1 MKAVFLDFATV
12 GSDELDISPLL
23 QVLPGLEVFD
33 NTAPAQVVER
43 LAGAQVV
50 FANKVRLTQ
59 EILNQ
64 TDAIRFIGLTA
75 TGVDNVDLAAAKQ
88 HGVAVCNIKAYCT
101 QSVVE
106 HVFAVL
112 LSLSHNIG
120 RYNQSVRAGNWQKA
134 SDFCMLEF
142 PLRELSAMTIGIVG
156 HGELGR
162 GVEKIARQFGM
173 SVLIARRPGQDPA
186 DEDGRTELR
195 ELLQKCDVVSLHC
208 PLNDETEGLISAAE
222 LRLMKPTAILINTAR
237 GGLVDSAALV
247 DALDT
252 GEISAAAID
261 VLPQE
266 PPVDGNPLLDYAGDN
281 LIVTPHIAW
290 ATVEARQ
297 NAINETALNVVA
309 FLDGKE
315 RNRVI

>member
-1 MKAVFLDFATV
+1 MKAVFLDYATV
-12 GSDELDISPLL
+12 GSAELDISPLL
-23 QVLPGLEVFD
+23 KILPGLKVFD
-33 NTAPAQVVER
+33 NTAPDEVVER
-43 LAGAQVV
+43 IAGVEV
-50 FANKVRLTQ
+50 IFANKVRLTR
-59 EILNQ
+59 EILDQ
-64 TDAIRFIGLTA
+64 SDAVRFIGLTA
-75 TGVDNVDLAAAKQ
+75 TGVDNVDLAAAKE

-112 LSLSHNIG
+112 LNLSHNIS

-173 SVLIARRPGQDPA
+173 SVLIARRQGQDA
-186 DEDGRTELR
+186 TSDDGRTDLQD
-195 ELLQKCDVVSLHC
+195 LLQQSDVVSLHC
-208 PLNDETEGLISAAE
+208 PLTDETRGLVGADE
-222 LRLMKPTAILINTAR
+222 LRLMKPNAILINTAR
-237 GGLVDSAALV
+237 GGLVDSEALVAALNS
-247 DALDT
+247 

-266 PPVDGNPLLDYAGDN
+266 PPVDGNPLLDYMGDN

-290 ATVEARQ
+290 GTIEARQ
-297 NAINETALNVVA
+297 NAIVESALNVAA
-309 FLDGKE
+309 FLEGEE
-315 RNRVI
+315 RNRVV

>member
-12 GSDELDISPLL
+12 RSAELDISPL
-23 QVLPGLEVFD
+23 QQALPGIQIFD
-33 NTAPAQVVER
+33 HTARDQVVER
-43 LAGAQVV
+43 LKGVEVV
-50 FANKVRLTQ
+50 FANKVRMTR
-59 EILNQ
+59 EILEQ
-64 TDAIRFIGLTA
+64 TDSVRFIGLTA
-75 TGVDNVDLAAAKQ
+75 TGVDNVDLEAAQ
-88 HGVAVCNIKAYCT
+88 EYGVAVCNIKAYCT

-112 LSLSHNIG
+112 LNLSHSIC
-120 RYNQSVRAGNWQKA
+120 RYSQSVRAGNWQRA
-134 SDFCMLEF
+134 ADFCMLEF

-162 GVEKIARQFGM
+162 GVERMARQFGM
-173 SVLIARRPGQDPA
+173 SVLIAKRQGQEPA
-186 DEDGRTELR
+186 AGDGRTDFR
-195 ELLQKCDVVSLHC
+195 DLLQQCDVISLHC
-208 PLNDETEGLISAAE
+208 PLTEGTHELIGAAE
-222 LRLMKPTAILINTAR
+222 LKLMKSSAILINTAR
-237 GGLVDSAALV
+237 GGLVDSEALV
-247 DALDT
+247 DALES

-290 ATVEARQ
+290 GTVEARQ
-297 NAINETALNVVA
+297 NAISESALNVLA
-309 FLDGKE
+309 FLAGEE

>member
-1 MKAVFLDFATV
+1 MGAWNERPPEF
-12 GSDELDISPLL
+12 
-23 QVLPGLEVFD
+23 VLMW
-33 NTAPAQVVER
+33 
-43 LAGAQVV
+43 
-50 FANKVRLTQ
+50 VRLS
-59 EILNQ
+59 ISGSI
-64 TDAIRFIGLTA
+64 DAVLGCAGPRLFVNLSIP
-75 TGVDNVDLAAAKQ
+75 
-88 HGVAVCNIKAYCT
+88 
-101 QSVVE
+101 
-106 HVFAVL
+106 FAVL

-142 PLRELSAMTIGIVG
+142 PLRELSAMIIGIVG

-173 SVLIARRPGQDPA
+173 SVLIARRPGQDPVA
-186 DEDGRTELR
+186 EDGRTEWR
-195 ELLQKCDVVSLHC
+195 ELLQKSDVVSLHC
-208 PLNDETEGLISAAE
+208 PLNDETECLISAAE
-222 LRLMKPTAILINTAR
+222 LRLMKPTAILVNTAR

-297 NAINETALNVVA
+297 NAINETALNVAA
-309 FLDGKE
+309 FFEGKK
-315 RNRVI
+315 RNRVV

>member
-1 MKAVFLDFATV
+1 MKAVFLDYATV
-12 GSDELDISPLL
+12 GSAELDISPLL
-23 QVLPGLEVFD
+23 KVLPGLKVFD
-33 NTAPAQVVER
+33 NTAADEVVER
-43 LAGAQVV
+43 IAGVEV
-50 FANKVRLTQ
+50 IFANKVRLNRETLDQ
-59 EILNQ
+59 SG
-64 TDAIRFIGLTA
+64 AVRFIGLTA
-75 TGVDNVDLAAAKQ
+75 TGVDNVDLAAAKE

-112 LSLSHNIG
+112 LNLSHNIS

-173 SVLIARRPGQDPA
+173 SVLIARRQGHTDLQD
-186 DEDGRTELR
+186 
-195 ELLQKCDVVSLHC
+195 LLQQSDVVSLHC
-208 PLNDETEGLISAAE
+208 PLTDETRGLIGAAE
-222 LRLMKPTAILINTAR
+222 LRLMKPDAILINTAR
-237 GGLVDSAALV
+237 GGLVDSEALVAALRS
-247 DALDT
+247 

-266 PPVDGNPLLDYAGDN
+266 PPVDGNPLLDYVGDN

-290 ATVEARQ
+290 GTIEARQ
-297 NAINETALNVVA
+297 NAIDESALNVAA
-309 FLDGKE
+309 FLAGEE
-315 RNRVI
+315 RNRVV

>member
-23 QVLPGLEVFD
+23 QVLPDLEVFD
-33 NTAPAQVVER
+33 NTTPDQVVAR
-43 LAGAQVV
+43 VTGAQVV

-59 EILNQ
+59 DILNQ
-64 TDAIRFIGLTA
+64 ADAIRFIGLTA
-75 TGVDNVDLAAAKQ
+75 TGVDNVDLAAAEE
-88 HGVAVCNIKAYCT
+88 HGIAVCNIKAYCT

-112 LSLSHNIG
+112 LSLSHSIG
-120 RYNQSVRAGNWQKA
+120 HYNQSVRAGNWQKA

-173 SVLIARRPGQDPA
+173 SVLVARRLGQDPA
-186 DEDGRTELR
+186 VDDGRTELR
-195 ELLQKCDVVSLHC
+195 ELLQQSDVVSLHC
-208 PLNDETEGLISAAE
+208 PLTDKTQGLISTAE

-247 DALDT
+247 DALET

-266 PPVDGNPLLDYAGDN
+266 PPVDGNPLLDYAGHN

-297 NAINETALNVVA
+297 NAINETALNVAA
-309 FLDGKE
+309 FLAGTK
-315 RNRVI
+315 RNRVV

>member
-1 MKAVFLDFATV
+1 MKAVFLDYATV
-12 GSDELDISPLL
+12 GSNELDISPLL
-23 QVLPGLEVFD
+23 KALPSLEVFD
-33 NTAPAQVVER
+33 NTAPDEVVER
-43 LAGAQVV
+43 IAGVEV
-50 FANKVRLTQ
+50 IFANKVRLTR
-59 EILNQ
+59 EILDQ
-64 TDAIRFIGLTA
+64 SDAVRFIGLTA
-75 TGVDNVDLAAAKQ
+75 TGVDNVDLAAAKE

-112 LSLSHNIG
+112 LNLSHNII
-120 RYNQSVRAGNWQKA
+120 RYNQIVRAGKWQKA

-173 SVLIARRPGQDPA
+173 SVLIARRRGQDA
-186 DEDGRTELR
+186 TGDDGRTDLQD
-195 ELLQKCDVVSLHC
+195 LLQQSDVVSLHC
-208 PLNDETEGLISAAE
+208 PLTDETRGLIGAVE
-222 LRLMKPTAILINTAR
+222 LRLMKPNAILINTAR
-237 GGLVDSAALV
+237 GGLVDSEALV
-247 DALDT
+247 DALSS

-297 NAINETALNVVA
+297 NAIVESALNVAA
-309 FLDGKE
+309 FLAGEE
-315 RNRVI
+315 RNRVV

>member
-1 MKAVFLDFATV
+1 MKAVFLDYATV

-23 QVLPGLEVFD
+23 KLLPSLKVFD
-33 NTAPAQVVER
+33 NTAPDEVVER
-43 LAGAQVV
+43 IAGVEV
-50 FANKVRLTQ
+50 IFANKVRLTR
-59 EILNQ
+59 EILDQ
-64 TDAIRFIGLTA
+64 SDAVRFIGLTA
-75 TGVDNVDLAAAKQ
+75 TGVDNVDLAAAKE

-112 LSLSHNIG
+112 LNLSHSIS

-156 HGELGR
+156 HGVLGR

-173 SVLIARRPGQDPA
+173 SVLIARRLGLDATADDDRTDLQD
-186 DEDGRTELR
+186 
-195 ELLQKCDVVSLHC
+195 LLQQSDVVSLHC
-208 PLNDETEGLISAAE
+208 PLTDETRGLIGAAE
-222 LRLMKPTAILINTAR
+222 LRLMQPNAILINTAR
-237 GGLVDSAALV
+237 GGLVDSEALV
-247 DALDT
+247 DALSS

-266 PPVDGNPLLDYAGDN
+266 PPVDGNPLLDYVGDN

-290 ATVEARQ
+290 GTIEARQ
-297 NAINETALNVVA
+297 NAIVESALNVAA
-309 FLDGKE
+309 FLAGEE
-315 RNRVI
+315 RNRVV